1 MAETIQEMIAR
12 KRKEKAEGKKE
23 VRVIDNAAARSNLNT
38 EVSTAKRAYESKY
51 NNQERRYNA
60 REVVSM
66 QDEASKGGDPELS
79 TGQKLMADRKK
90 RAKAKEYIEANS
102 K

>member
-23 VRVIDNAAARSNLNT
+23 VRVIDNAAARAGMNT
-38 EVSTAKRAYESKY
+38 EVSTAKRGRETGY
-51 NNQERRYNA
+51 NNQEKRYNA
-60 REVVSM
+60 RETISM
-66 QDEASKGGDPELS
+66 QDEASKGLGEEES
-79 TGQKLMADRKK
+79 TGQKLLRDRQK
-90 RAKAKEYIEANS
+90 RAKAKAYVEANS

>member
-23 VRVIDNAAARSNLNT
+23 VRVIDNVAARAGMNT
-38 EVSTAKRAYESKY
+38 EVSTAKRSRETSY
-51 NNQERRYNA
+51 NPNERRIEG
-60 REVVSM
+60 RDTISI
-66 QDEASKGGDPELS
+66 QDKASKGVETEES
-79 TGQKLMADRKK
+79 TGQKLLRDRQK
-90 RAKAKEYIEANS
+90 RAKAKAYVEANS